1 MGTGRK
7 MNRLVRELVAGVGR
21 PAPSDPVQLFER
33 LRSYVE
39 QREGCEVRL
48 RFEEFPPDTV
58 SGLMLDLGTM
68 KVIVVER
75 NTTTLHQLVILAH
88 EIWHMVM
95 GDCAAHGVDE
105 LRRSVAARM
114 LTGEI
119 DVREAVDVLAVAAR
133 TGFHEQEELDAENF
147 GLKVGIAFRPFLE
160 NDAALLP
167 GSGLAGRIQASLGS
181 RGI

>member
-1 MGTGRK
+1 
-7 MNRLVRELVAGVGR
+7 MNKLVREILAGVGR
-21 PAPSDPVQLFER
+21 PVPSDPVQLFEA
-33 LRSYVE
+33 LRAHVE
-39 QREGCEVRL
+39 RREGCEVRL

-95 GDCAAHGVDE
+95 GDCGAHGIDAPTHPI
-105 LRRSVAARM
+105 AARM
-114 LTGEI
+114 LSGEI
-119 DVREAVDVLAVAAR
+119 GLREAVDVLAVAAR

-160 NDAALLP
+160 NDAALVP
-167 GSGLAGRIQASLGS
+167 GSGLAGRIQASLGN

>member
-7 MNRLVRELVAGVGR
+7 INKLVRELVAGVGR
-21 PAPSDPVQLFER
+21 PVPSDPQQLFES

-68 KVIVVER
+68 KVILVER

-88 EIWHMVM
+88 EIWHMLM
-95 GDCAAHGVDE
+95 GDCGAHGVDS
-105 LRRSVAARM
+105 LSRSVAARM
-114 LTGEI
+114 LSGEI
-119 DVREAVDVLAVAAR
+119 GVREAVDVLAVAAR

-147 GLKVGIAFRPFLE
+147 GLKVGIAFRAFLE
-160 NDAALLP
+160 NDPTQVP
-167 GSGLAGRIQASLGS
+167 GSGLAGRIQATLGN

>member
-7 MNRLVRELVAGVGR
+7 INKLVRELLAGVGR
-21 PAPSDPVQLFER
+21 PVPSDPALLFES
-33 LRSYVE
+33 LRSYIE
-39 QREGCEVRL
+39 QREACEVRL

-95 GDCAAHGVDE
+95 GDCAAHGVDSLAE
-105 LRRSVAARM
+105 PVAARM
-114 LTGEI
+114 LSGEI
-119 DVREAVDVLAVAAR
+119 DLREAVKVLAVAAR

-147 GLKVGIAFRPFLE
+147 GLRVGIAFRPFLE
-160 NDAALLP
+160 NDAALMP
-167 GSGLAGRIQASLGS
+167 GSGLAGRIQASLGN